1 MTRALNMPTTVRGAV
16 KTVRSNPV
24 LMVPTL
30 VSIALAIGVSLFIP
44 HATPETGNIKGL
56 FLRLVVA
63 VILNIYAHG
72 VTAAMALEARKTGS
86 TSLATGRL
94 VATRTVTRL
103 LPLALLIG
111 LSFSIGFMLFV
122 LPGLIAALM
131 FMYAMP
137 AMVVGN
143 LSPFDALAESIRV
156 VKRSLRQSLGVMGMI
171 GITSL
176 GLGLLSLPLI
186 FIPMLGLL
194 LNAALSS
201 AFTAV
206 VTVIILEA
214 YLKFSSDT
222 APPADPVAPIGP
234 EQ

>member
-1 MTRALNMPTTVRGAV
+1 MTRALNMPTTVKGAV

-44 HATPETGNIKGL
+44 HTTEDIKGL

-94 VATRTVTRL
+94 VAIRAVTRL

-111 LSFSIGFMLFV
+111 LSFSIGFMLFM

-143 LSPFDALAESIRV
+143 LSPFDSLAESIRV
-156 VKRSLRQSLGVMGMI
+156 VKRSFRQSLGIMGMI

-176 GLGLLSLPLI
+176 GLGMLSLPLI
-186 FIPMLGLL
+186 LIPVLGLL

-214 YLKFSSDT
+214 YLTFSSDT
-222 APPADPVAPIGP
+222 APPAGPVEPIGP